1 MTGQK
6 KWISRNRPRFS
17 TTIQYRSEHYQQYVY
32 EAFHGVFLQ
41 KYVFY
46 LIIQN
51 IITGNVNHFRIAL
64 CILFFVFLEK
74 NILLYKS
81 FVLYKVLRYQ
91 EKHYND
97 TFQDTIERE
106 HYS

>member
-1 MTGQK
+1 MPVIREICLMYAPYSHKHYSYFIDTTKVRLLFHITKFSQK
-6 KWISRNRPRFS
+6 KVDHSEPSPISP
-17 TTIQYRSEHYQQYVY
+17 
-32 EAFHGVFLQ
+32 
-41 KYVFY
+41 
-46 LIIQN
+46 
-51 IITGNVNHFRIAL
+51 GNVNHFRIAL